1 MEIVFVSGG
10 SEGIGLETVKYFF
23 RNNFRAVTCGRS
35 PDKWKGAVENDSSLR
50 EVEFIQAD
58 ISIQDDIVKLFN
70 QIKRKYNNID
80 IAVNCAS
87 PDLKSEGR
95 FSEQLDKDLIE
106 TISSDLTSHL
116 LCMKQQLL
124 IMKSGGRIVNVT
136 SINGVRPTPGA
147 SAYSAAKY
155 GLEGL
160 TKSVALEAIKDGIRI
175 NSIAPGVT
183 WTPRWEKRA
192 KSNPSIKE
200 DVSKLVPNRRFAEAK
215 EIARA
220 IAWLSSPDSSYI
232 VGHTLVVD
240 GGLSLK

>member
-10 SEGIGLETVKYFF
+10 SEGIGLETVKYFA
-23 RNNFRAVTCGRS
+23 RNNLRVVTCGRS
-35 PDKWKGAVENDSSLR
+35 SDKWKRAVENDILLK
-50 EVEFIQAD
+50 EVDFIPTD
-58 ISIQDDIVKLFN
+58 ISIQDNILNLFA
-70 QIKRKYNNID
+70 QIKSKYNNID

-87 PDLKSEGR
+87 PDLKTEGK
-95 FSEQLDKDLIE
+95 FIEQLDKDLIE
-106 TISSDLTSHL
+106 TISSDFISHL
-116 LCMKQQLL
+116 LCMKQQML
-124 IMKSGGRIVNVT
+124 IMSSGGRIVNVT

-147 SAYSAAKY
+147 SAYSAAKF

-192 KSNPSIKE
+192 KSNPNIKE

-215 EIARA
+215 EIAKA
-220 IAWLSSPDSSYI
+220 IAWLCSPDSNYV
-232 VGHTLVVD
+232 VGHTLVID